1 MEIVLGL
8 FAVGFVILIGFYC
21 MRESDE
27 TRRRKEYAAERI
39 RRMQE
44 DRDRVVQ
51 EEYMRQAARVSYPS
65 RTAPVTTGKPTT
77 KASPRSS
84 GGSTELKRHDN
95 SFDNVVDSYSAPAYT
110 PSHSSSSYSS
120 HSSCSSSSSSSDSGS
135 SSSSSSSCD

>member
-44 DRDRVVQ
+44 ERDRVVQ

-65 RTAPVTTGKPTT
+65 RTAPVTTGKPT

-95 SFDNVVDSYSAPAYT
+95 SFDNVVDSYST
-110 PSHSSSSYSS
+110 PTYHSSHKSSSGCSSSYSS
-120 HSSCSSSSSSSDSGS
+120 SSDSSSSGSDSGGGG
-135 SSSSSSSCD
+135 CD

>member
-44 DRDRVVQ
+44 ERDRVVQ

-65 RTAPVTTGKPTT
+65 VP
-77 KASPRSS
+77 
-84 GGSTELKRHDN
+84 LQ
-95 SFDNVVDSYSAPAYT
+95 
-110 PSHSSSSYSS
+110 
-120 HSSCSSSSSSSDSGS
+120 
-135 SSSSSSSCD
+135 